1 MVECYLDTVEVS
13 GSNPLVPTRKFKGF
27 QIRLKALFF
36 VLPDGMLLAV
46 SRSGDNRL
54 ILSMTDYHDEV
65 NL

>member
-1 MVECYLDTVEVS
+1 
-13 GSNPLVPTRKFKGF
+13 VPTRKFKGF

-46 SRSGDNRL
+46 SRSEDNRL
-54 ILSMTDYHDEV
+54 ILSMADYHDEV